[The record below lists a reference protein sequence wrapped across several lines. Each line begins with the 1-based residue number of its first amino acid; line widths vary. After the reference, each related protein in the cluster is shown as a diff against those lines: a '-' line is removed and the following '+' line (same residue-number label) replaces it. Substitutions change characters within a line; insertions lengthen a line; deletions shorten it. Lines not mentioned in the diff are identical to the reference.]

1 MSAGASIIFK
11 IMDGEASESL
21 KRPNE
26 QKINMLS
33 ASFHMLMTIVTLLA
47 SEVRWYS
54 PEIEIF

>member
-1 MSAGASIIFK
+1 
-11 IMDGEASESL
+11 MDGEASESL

-47 SEVRWYS
+47 SEVSWYS
-54 PEIEIF
+54 PEIEII